1 MTHSAPNP
9 NHKDHVGAKIGMP
22 VDVAIVIE
30 DGDRQVNHMQVSKM
44 DHSSGMVK
52 LTVRQY
58 EILRGEINARYNS
71 R

>member
-1 MTHSAPNP
+1 MTHTAPTQSS
-9 NHKDHVGAKIGMP
+9 KDHVKAGMSMP
-22 VDVAIVIE
+22 VDVVIALE
-30 DGDRQVNHMQVSKM
+30 DADRQVNHMQTSKM

-58 EILRGEINARYNS
+58 EILRSEIHARYSS